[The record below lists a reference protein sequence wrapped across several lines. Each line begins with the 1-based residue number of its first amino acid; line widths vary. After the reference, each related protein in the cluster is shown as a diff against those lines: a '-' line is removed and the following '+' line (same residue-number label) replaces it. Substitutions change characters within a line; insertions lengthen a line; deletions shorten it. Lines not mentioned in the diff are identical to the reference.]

1 MNNKKKIFTLNK
13 LKRTIAN
20 ARINK
25 KIGLCHGVF
34 DLLHLGHIKHFEE
47 AKKNCDILI
56 VSVTQNKF
64 IKKGPGRPAFN
75 EIQRMEALSSLEF
88 IDYVTL
94 SNQESSID
102 IINEIKPNIY
112 FKGPDYKNTKLDVTK
127 KILLENKLVK
137 KNGGKI
143 YITKFKKLSSSAL
156 LNSYT
161 NILTE
166 EQKEISKKIKKKFN
180 FIQIKKIIEGFYN
193 LTPLV
198 VGELIIDQYYF
209 CEALGKSGKEPMLVL
224 KDKYNE
230 SYLGGA
236 AAICRHL
243 SDFCKKI
250 NFISTIGEKKENLN
264 FIEKNLPENIN
275 FFLLKKKN
283 SPTIIK
289 KRFLDEITKSKLL
302 GVYLLEDSPI
312 NKIEEKIII
321 KNFNN
326 FSKKSKLTILSDYG
340 HGMISKNLS
349 KIIKNKSNF
358 IAVNVQI
365 NAANVGHHTLQNYK
379 SVDFMIINES
389 ELRHEMRSKN
399 EDIFKISKQLAK
411 QLKIKYLAVTQGSE
425 GVFLYSK
432 NKNTFYKCPA
442 FEKNV
447 LDKVGAGDAMLSIL
461 AICIYKK
468 IDINLALLISSLAAA
483 QSIRTMGNKFSINKN
498 TLIKEIEHFLS

>member
-1 MNNKKKIFTLNK
+1 MNKKNKIFALSK
-13 LKRTIAN
+13 LKKIIINTRK
-20 ARINK
+20 NK
-25 KIGLCHGVF
+25 KVGLCHGVF

-47 AKKNCDILI
+47 AKKNCDVLI

-102 IINEIKPNIY
+102 VINEIKPNIY
-112 FKGPDYKNTKLDVTK
+112 FKGPDYKDIKLDVTK
-127 KILLENKLVK
+127 KILLENKSVL
-137 KNGGKI
+137 KNGGQI
-143 YITKFKKLSSSAL
+143 YITKFKKFSSSSL
-156 LNSYT
+156 LNSQT
-161 NILTE
+161 SILTE
-166 EQKEISKKIKKKFN
+166 EQKFISKKIKKKFN
-180 FIQIKKIIEGFYN
+180 FKQIKEIIESLYN
-193 LTPLV
+193 LKPLV
-198 VGELIIDQYYF
+198 IGELIIDKYFF

-243 SDFCKKI
+243 SEFCKNI
-250 NFISTIGEKKENLN
+250 NFISAIGEKKEHLN
-264 FIEKNLPENIN
+264 FIKINLPKNIKY
-275 FFLLKKKN
+275 FFLKKKN
-283 SPTIIK
+283 SPTIVK

-302 GVYLLEDSPI
+302 GVYSLED
-312 NKIEEKIII
+312 NLVNNIEEKIII
-321 KNFNN
+321 KKFNN
-326 FSKKSKLTILSDYG
+326 FSKKSHLTILSDYG

-349 KIIKNKSNF
+349 EIIKKKSKF

-379 SVDFMIINES
+379 SVDFMIINEN

-399 EDIFKISKQLAK
+399 EDIFVISKQLAK
-411 QLKIKYLAVTQGSE
+411 QFRIKYLAVTQGSK
-425 GVFLYSK
+425 GLFLYNK
-432 NKNTFYKCPA
+432 NKNVFYKSPA
-442 FEKNV
+442 LEKNV

-461 AICIYKK
+461 SICIYKK
-468 IDINLALLISSLAAA
+468 IDINLALLICSFAAA
-483 QSIRTMGNKFSINKN
+483 QSIRTMGNKVSTNKN

>member
-1 MNNKKKIFTLNK
+1 MNKKNKIFTLSKLKKIINNK
-13 LKRTIAN
+13 LK
-20 ARINK
+20 NK

-75 EIQRMEALSSLEF
+75 EIQRMEVLSSLEF

-94 SNQESSID
+94 SDQESSID
-102 IINEIKPNIY
+102 VINEIKPNVY
-112 FKGPDYKNTKLDVTK
+112 FKGPDYKDTNLDFTK
-127 KILLENKLVK
+127 KILLENKAVI
-137 KNGGKI
+137 KNGGRI
-143 YITKFKKLSSSAL
+143 YTTKAKKFSSSSL
-156 LNSYT
+156 LNSHT

-166 EQKEISKKIKKKFN
+166 EQKYISKKIKKKYSFS
-180 FIQIKKIIEGFYN
+180 QIKEIVESLYN
-193 LTPLV
+193 IKPLV
-198 VGELIIDQYYF
+198 IGELIIDQYFF

-243 SDFCKKI
+243 SPFCKNI
-250 NFISTIGEKKENLN
+250 NFISIIGEKKENLN
-264 FIEKNLPENIN
+264 FIKINLPKNIKY
-275 FFLLKKKN
+275 FFLKKKN

-302 GVYLLEDSPI
+302 GVYLLEDNLI
-312 NKIEEKIII
+312 NNAEEKIII
-321 KNFNN
+321 KRFNS
-326 FSKKSKLTILSDYG
+326 FSKKSDLTILSDYG

-349 KIIKNKSNF
+349 GIIKHKSKF
-358 IAVNVQI
+358 IAVNAQI
-365 NAANVGHHTLQNYK
+365 NAANIGHHTLQNYA
-379 SVDFMIINES
+379 SVDFMIINEN
-389 ELRHEMRSKN
+389 ELRHEMRTKN

-411 QLKIKYLAVTQGSE
+411 KLKIKYLAVTQGSK
-425 GVFLYSK
+425 GVLLYNK
-432 NKNTFYKCPA
+432 NKFYKCPA
-442 FEKNV
+442 FERNA
-447 LDKVGAGDAMLSIL
+447 LDKVGAGDSMLSL
-461 AICIYKK
+461 LSICIFKK
-468 IDINLALLISSLAAA
+468 IDINLSLLICSFAAS
-483 QSIRTMGNKFSINKN
+483 QSIRTIGNKVSTDKN